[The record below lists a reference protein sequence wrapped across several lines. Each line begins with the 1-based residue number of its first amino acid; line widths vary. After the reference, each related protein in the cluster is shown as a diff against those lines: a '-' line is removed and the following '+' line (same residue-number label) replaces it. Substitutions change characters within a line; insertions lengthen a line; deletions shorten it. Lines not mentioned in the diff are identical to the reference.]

1 MPSMDKLVK
10 VNSLSDVTANVCQIL
25 QESSKPHEHLVCI
38 SLIWCN
44 PGLRAEHNIKL
55 LKFLWV
61 IFWKCDGNIYLAQNL
76 FL

>member
-1 MPSMDKLVK
+1 MPLMVKLLK

-25 QESSKPHEHLVCI
+25 QKSSRPREHLVCI

-55 LKFLWV
+55 LKFYRV
-61 IFWKCDGNIYLAQNL
+61 IFLKCDANIYHAQI
-76 FL
+76 